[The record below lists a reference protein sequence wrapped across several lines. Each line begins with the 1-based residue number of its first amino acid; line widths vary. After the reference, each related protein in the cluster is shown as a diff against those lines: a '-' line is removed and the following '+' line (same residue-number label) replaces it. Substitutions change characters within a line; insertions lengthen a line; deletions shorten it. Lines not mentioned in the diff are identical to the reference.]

1 MIGDELWFGLNP
13 AISTDTPLQ
22 DINFHERKVGV
33 HLSLGKK
40 HGIYGKKLPKTE
52 VQRFHIDVFVA
63 LDTVYIGET
72 KIFENGIWKIQ

>member
-1 MIGDELWFGLNP
+1 MRELGFGLNP
-13 AISTDTPLQ
+13 APSTDTPLA

-40 HGIYGKKLPKTE
+40 HGIYGKKLPKLE

-63 LDTVYIGET
+63 LESVYIGDE
-72 KIFENGIWKIQ
+72 KVFEDGKWIV